1 MIETILITGSN
12 IGIGKEAARQLAL
25 KSATTQVILAC
36 RNRAKAEAA
45 KKDLE
50 LATGKSIFE
59 VLIMDVSDVDSVRKA
74 VQSFNGT
81 VDAVILNAGGLGGD
95 TAGKT
100 TPSGM
105 NELSAT
111 NVLGHVVLV
120 EELIKQDK
128 LKKTVLLASSEA
140 VRGVKQMGMKPP
152 KLKTSSAD
160 EFASVLDGTY
170 FGSKFNAMQ
179 AYGYVKYAATM
190 WMFSLARKHPNIKF
204 VCMSPG
210 STSGTGAVDNAP
222 ALTRFMFRYIMS
234 PIVMPLM
241 GIVHKVDVG
250 AKRFV
255 DGILEDQYKS
265 GVFYAS
271 KGGKLTG
278 PVVDQSTIY
287 PDLTNEAYQENAS
300 TAIHRF
306 IK

>member
-1 MIETILITGSN
+1 MIKSILITGSN

-25 KSATTQVILAC
+25 KSETTKVILAC
-36 RNRAKAEAA
+36 RNLAKAEAA

-50 LATGKSIFE
+50 LSTGKSIFE
-59 VLIMDVSDVDSVRKA
+59 ILIMDVSKTDSVRNA
-74 VQSFNGT
+74 VST
-81 VDAVILNAGGLGGD
+81 LDEAVDAVILNAGGLGGD

-105 NELSAT
+105 NELSAM

-120 EELIKQDK
+120 EEMLKQDK
-128 LKKTVLLASSEA
+128 LNKAVLLASSEA

-152 KLKTSSAD
+152 KMNTSSED
-160 EFASVLDGTY
+160 EFASVLDGSF
-170 FGSKFNAMQ
+170 FGNKFNAMQ

-190 WMFSLARKHPNIKF
+190 WMFSLARKHPSIKF

-222 ALTRFMFRYIMS
+222 ALTKFMFRYIMS

-241 GIVHKVDVG
+241 GIVHKVEVG

-255 DGILEDQYKS
+255 DGIVDDQYKS

-271 KGGKLTG
+271 KAGKLTG
-278 PVVDQSTIY
+278 PVVDQSTLY
-287 PDLTNEAYQENAS
+287 PDLTNTTFQENAS
-300 TAIHRF
+300 KAIHRF